1 MTIYLSGPMRGYPGH
16 NFNAFRQ
23 AATWLEANGHRV
35 ISPARLDIAEGF
47 NPDTG
52 EGRMSIGYYIHRDV
66 LAILNCDAIA
76 LMTGWAGSVGAMAEA
91 HVAQW
96 AGKAVW
102 IQMDDGSFAQDSGGR
117 KDSETGQNGSLKGG
131 DPMEIVMALKY
142 AQVVATKK
150 KVEEKFDNTKAR
162 PFYCGTQFADWAARN
177 CDNCTVGKD
186 CEIGQACATAF
197 FGDGSFAP
205 AMAKRMGWTGDVTEY
220 TWDCP
225 ERKTAT
231 NSKEEG

>member
-76 LMTGWAGSVGAMAEA
+76 LMTGWGYSVGARAEGA
-91 HVAQW
+91 VARW
-96 AGKAVW
+96 AGKAVFY
-102 IQMDDGSFAQDSGGR
+102 QTPDGSFAESNGR
-117 KDSETGQNGSLKGG
+117 RNDLETGQNCPSS
-131 DPMEIVMALKY
+131 ERSAS
-142 AQVVATKK
+142 
-150 KVEEKFDNTKAR
+150 TKAR
-162 PFYCGTQFADWAARN
+162 PFYCGTQFADWTARN
-177 CDNCTVGKD
+177 CDKCTVGKD

-197 FGDGSFAP
+197 FGDGSFTP
-205 AMAKRMGWTGDVTEY
+205 AMARRMGWSGDVAEY